1 MSCAPNFYILI
12 EMIAAFP
19 QLFGR
24 FNRYKPVIKKPI
36 MLTILIT
43 GGTGVI
49 GRELSD
55 KLRSKGYRVAILSRT
70 TRKNTDIAH
79 YYWDPDKKIIEKEAL
94 ETADY
99 IIHLAGANIG
109 DKKWSKQRR
118 EQIINSRIQSANLLH
133 DKISEA
139 SKKPKAFI
147 SASAIGYYG
156 TTTSDKIFCET
167 DPPGNDF
174 LGETC
179 RLWEHAADNFEK
191 LGIRTVK
198 IRTGIVLSKQGG
210 VLAKMS
216 VPTKLGI
223 GSAIGS
229 GRQYMPW
236 IHIDDLCGIYVKA
249 LEDTQMNGAYNAV
262 APNQPTNKDFM
273 QTLAHV
279 LKKPFWAPAIPSL
292 PMRIIFGQMS
302 SLLLEGSRISPEKI
316 IASGYNFLFPSLES
330 ALTDLLAKK

>member
-1 MSCAPNFYILI
+1 MTT
-12 EMIAAFP
+12 M
-19 QLFGR
+19 Q
-24 FNRYKPVIKKPI
+24 
-36 MLTILIT
+36 TILIT

-49 GRELSD
+49 GRELND

-70 TRKNTDIAH
+70 TRKSADIPH
-79 YYWDPDKKIIEKEAL
+79 YYWDIRKKTIEKEAI

-109 DKKWSKQRR
+109 DKRWSKQRSKL
-118 EQIINSRIQSANLLH
+118 IIDSRVESANLLF
-133 DKISEA
+133 DKISTA
-139 SKKPKAFI
+139 RKKPKAFI

-167 DPPGNDF
+167 DPPANDF

-179 RLWEHAADNFEK
+179 KLWEQAADNFERM
-191 LGIRTVK
+191 GIRTVK

-210 VLAKMS
+210 VLTKMLI
-216 VPTKLGI
+216 PTKLGI

-236 IHIDDLCGIYVKA
+236 IHIDDLCGIYIKA
-249 LEDTQMNGAYNAV
+249 IEDTRMNGAYNAV
-262 APNQPTNKDFM
+262 APDQPTNKDFI

-279 LKKPFWAPAIPSL
+279 LKKPFWAPAVPSL
-292 PMRIIFGQMS
+292 AINIIFGRMS
-302 SLLLEGSRISPEKI
+302 SPLLEGSRVSSDKI

-330 ALTDLLAKK
+330 ALTDLLTK

>member
-1 MSCAPNFYILI
+1 
-12 EMIAAFP
+12 
-19 QLFGR
+19 
-24 FNRYKPVIKKPI
+24 
-36 MLTILIT
+36 
-43 GGTGVI
+43 
-49 GRELSD
+49 
-55 KLRSKGYRVAILSRT
+55 
-70 TRKNTDIAH
+70 
-79 YYWDPDKKIIEKEAL
+79 
-94 ETADY
+94 
-99 IIHLAGANIG
+99 
-109 DKKWSKQRR
+109 
-118 EQIINSRIQSANLLH
+118 
-133 DKISEA
+133 
-139 SKKPKAFI
+139 
-147 SASAIGYYG
+147 
-156 TTTSDKIFCET
+156 
-167 DPPGNDF
+167 
-174 LGETC
+174 
-179 RLWEHAADNFEK
+179 
-191 LGIRTVK
+191 
-198 IRTGIVLSKQGG
+198 
-210 VLAKMS
+210 MS